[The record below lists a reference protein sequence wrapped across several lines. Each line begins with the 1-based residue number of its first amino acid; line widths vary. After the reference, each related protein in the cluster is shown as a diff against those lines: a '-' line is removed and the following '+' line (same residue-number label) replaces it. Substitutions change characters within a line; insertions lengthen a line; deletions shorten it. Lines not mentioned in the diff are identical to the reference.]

1 MSRLRTI
8 TGVTIVLTFALILLG
23 AWVRATNSG
32 LSCPDWPTCYGYW
45 VPLPSL
51 IPADAGY
58 DYYQVM
64 LEWVHRLIAGV
75 LVGPLVLLI
84 GYFCWRARAAA
95 RELPAFGLG
104 LVVLLLIQVSL
115 GAITVFDQNSPWS
128 VAVHKTTAL
137 LLFAT
142 LWMIFERSADKRLNL
157 AIPGLG
163 LHALIGWL
171 LLLGTIAAAAVMSK
185 SGASLACSSPFLCND
200 SFLPD
205 FDDVLERLHMTH
217 RFLAFTTFIV
227 LAFLGFRVRGEAR
240 LRGLDRVIGLLL
252 IIQIVLGMLT
262 VYFELPLWLALL
274 HQANG
279 ILLFA
284 KVSWLLARILQARP
298 GEAPRVE
305 ARPISGSTASSSL

>member
-8 TGVTIVLTFALILLG
+8 TGVTIVLTFGLILLG

-45 VPLPSL
+45 VPLPSD

-58 DYYQVM
+58 AFYQVM

-75 LVGPLVLLI
+75 FVGPLVLVIAFL
-84 GYFCWRARAAA
+84 CWRCRGQAWV
-95 RELPAFGLG
+95 LPSFGLV

-137 LLFAT
+137 LLFT
-142 LWMIFERSADKRLNL
+142 TMWLIFERAGGRPADIKSRGL
-157 AIPGLG
+157 AT
-163 LHALIGWL
+163 HAAVGWL
-171 LLLGTIAAAAVMSK
+171 LLLATIASAAVMSK
-185 SGASLACSSPFLCND
+185 SGASLACASPFLCNE
-200 SFLPD
+200 SLLPD
-205 FDDVLERLHMTH
+205 FDDPLERLHMIH
-217 RFLAFTTFIV
+217 RSLAFLTFFT

-240 LRGLDRVIGLLL
+240 LAGIDRMIGVLL
-252 IIQIVLGMLT
+252 ILQIALGMLT
-262 VYFELPLWLALL
+262 VYYEVAIGLALA

-284 KVSWLLARILQARP
+284 TVSLLLARILQANVAEP
-298 GEAPRVE
+298 AAAGAYQQK
-305 ARPISGSTASSSL
+305 SMTSTPA